1 MNLGEFEVIADSLA
15 SGVRSG
21 RHLFFIHEPEN
32 ALLNQLRT
40 SLRRGKQPAHRLQTL
55 NVNEL
60 AESLPNREAT
70 LRLKERLKDHLEQIR
85 SVGIPQFLVLTK
97 PMLLVRYQIGLLP
110 LYEHYLAD
118 GTCAIVVL
126 PSVPTLKLL
135 EGLPNCTTVDVE
147 TIRKPFPEVGR
158 VESPLID
165 LSPTL

>member
-15 SGVRSG
+15 NGVRSG

-40 SLRRGKQPAHRLQTL
+40 SLRRGKQPAHRLQAL

-97 PMLLVRYQIGLLP
+97 PMLLVRYQIGLSP

-126 PSVPTLKLL
+126 PSVPMLELL
-135 EGLPNCTTVDVE
+135 EGLPNCITVDVE